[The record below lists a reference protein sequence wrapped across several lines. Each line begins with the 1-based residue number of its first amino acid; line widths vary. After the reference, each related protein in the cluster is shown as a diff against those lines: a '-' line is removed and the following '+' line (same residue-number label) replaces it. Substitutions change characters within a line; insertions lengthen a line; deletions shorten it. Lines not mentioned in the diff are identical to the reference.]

1 MQNWNKTIQ
10 LQQLSFG
17 KRKCYCIRSAVG
29 LVPSTCT
36 ELAAVF
42 LQVVGCMG
50 RHLGKGTSENLKSWV
65 TKYLQIWHNLMFCS
79 LTEKKYEIGT
89 VHLYFLSSWELFI
102 FQRSDLLPSQRKD
115 PKQMPG
121 FDKSPLHIASILFF
135 FLLLSLVSLTINTF
149 EVTSHNWLSIQE
161 LVCFFYAF
169 FHYQRHCNA
178 FRRGK
183 QLQHFWHLQ
192 QLDACDCQRLNE
204 TI

>member
-79 LTEKKYEIGT
+79 LTEKKYDRNCTSLLFVLLGVIYFSEEWFTAQSEKRSQTNAWIWQISTPHCINTLFFSSFISGVFDHQHIWSDKPQLT
-89 VHLYFLSSWELFI
+89 VHSGAGVFLLC
-102 FQRSDLLPSQRKD
+102 
-115 PKQMPG
+115 
-121 FDKSPLHIASILFF
+121 
-135 FLLLSLVSLTINTF
+135 LLSLPKTL
-149 EVTSHNWLSIQE
+149 Q
-161 LVCFFYAF
+161 CF
-169 FHYQRHCNA
+169 
-178 FRRGK
+178 
-183 QLQHFWHLQ
+183 
-192 QLDACDCQRLNE
+192 
-204 TI
+204 